1 MKHLYLILSV
11 ILFPVTTEAQ
21 NNASVEKSINGVQ
34 TGFLGVWIHNETRL
48 SNSIALRSEIGLDT
62 GLFGGDYYKNVNFIL
77 FPTLNLEPRFY
88 YNLNKRFNNDQS
100 ILKNS
105 GNFLSVKLNYTPNA
119 FVISS
124 IESVSIAENFSL
136 IPKWGI
142 KRTVGNHFTYELGI
156 GIGFRKYF
164 LKQYGF
170 TSNKTETA
178 LDLHLRVGYTF

>member
-1 MKHLYLILSV
+1 ML
-11 ILFPVTTEAQ
+11 
-21 NNASVEKSINGVQ
+21 
-34 TGFLGVWIHNETRL
+34 
-48 SNSIALRSEIGLDT
+48 
-62 GLFGGDYYKNVNFIL
+62 
-77 FPTLNLEPRFY
+77 LN
-88 YNLNKRFNNDQS
+88 
-100 ILKNS
+100 I
-105 GNFLSVKLNYTPNA
+105 FLSVKLNYTPNA